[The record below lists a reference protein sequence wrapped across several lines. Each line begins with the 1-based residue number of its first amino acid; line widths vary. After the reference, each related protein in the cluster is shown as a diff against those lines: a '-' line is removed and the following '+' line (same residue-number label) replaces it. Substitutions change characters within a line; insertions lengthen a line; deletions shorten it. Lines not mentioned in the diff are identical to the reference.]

1 MQVGGSLGLLIQE
14 GSLTSFPSRPTCNIF
29 AALEWSWAWKLH
41 QSRMNRASFSSKK
54 IWFNMYVL
62 SHKYLLNKL
71 LMPKDSH
78 LRGSAKGDR
87 SLSNALS
94 ASVHLWENK
103 RPLRKLLKRRCK
115 PQNNWKQTVPISSP
129 TQNVFCELAPEPEG
143 EGGLTTLLSGGWKL
157 ERGLNCQWTL
167 HCDFILKWLHLCHL
181 LMAWLEH

>member
-78 LRGSAKGDR
+78 LRGSAKGDPHL
-87 SLSNALS
+87 LS
-94 ASVHLWENK
+94 VE
-103 RPLRKLLKRRCK
+103 
-115 PQNNWKQTVPISSP
+115 V
-129 TQNVFCELAPEPEG
+129 TQNRGVVCFSGNFVPEL
-143 EGGLTTLLSGGWKL
+143 
-157 ERGLNCQWTL
+157 N
-167 HCDFILKWLHLCHL
+167 WLHGT
-181 LMAWLEH
+181 